1 MIYIASL
8 IVALGLAGCATMA
21 PKYRRPPLPVPGSY
35 GQSSGSTVS
44 TTPQDVSA
52 GETPSDAAQIAWRD
66 YFTDPVLQSLIERA
80 LANSRDLR
88 RAVLRVQEARARY
101 RIQRADELPTIGVGV
116 VGAKGRVPGNVLTPD
131 ISPDFI
137 AVGGGNATWEIDFW
151 GRVRSLK
158 NAALE
163 SYLSSQAASRATGL
177 TLIEQV
183 ADSYVGIRELD
194 ERLALAHRAVTNR
207 DESLRVFTRRVQ
219 VGASAK
225 FDLTQ
230 VEVLRQQAVSLAT
243 ELELSRD
250 TEAHALDLLVGAPA
264 NVVPVS
270 TQLDARAMFVGLEPG
285 LPSEL
290 LTQRPDILAAEH
302 ALKASN
308 ADIGAARA
316 AFFPH
321 ISLTDF
327 IGLASPALKNLFD
340 GDSFAWIVIP
350 SALETVFDRGR
361 RHAVLDAVKIRRDEE
376 IANYEH
382 TIQAAFRDVVD
393 ALSARTWLANQ
404 VEALRVMVAS
414 QAERVRLAKLSYDRG
429 KVRYLEVL
437 DAERELLENEQQL
450 ARARGALL
458 KAHVDL
464 YAALGGGATQFVPP
478 QPPRTTH

>member
-1 MIYIASL
+1 
-8 IVALGLAGCATMA
+8 V
-21 PKYRRPPLPVPGSY
+21 
-35 GQSSGSTVS
+35 SG
-44 TTPQDVSA
+44 

-80 LANSRDLR
+80 LTNSRDLR

-101 RIQRADELPTIGVGV
+101 RIQRADELPTIGVGA
-116 VGAKGRVPGNVLTPD
+116 VGAKGQIPGNVLTSNL
-131 ISPDFI
+131 SPDFI

-158 NAALE
+158 DSALE
-163 SYLSSQAASRATGL
+163 NYLSSEAASRATGL

-207 DESLRVFTRRVQ
+207 DESLRIFTRRVQ
-219 VGASAK
+219 VGASARY
-225 FDLTQ
+225 DLTQ
-230 VEVLRQQAVSLAT
+230 VEVLRQQAASLAT

-270 TQLDARAMFVGLEPG
+270 TRLDARAMFVGLEPG

-302 ALKASN
+302 ALRASN

-327 IGLASPALKNLFD
+327 IGLASPALKHLFD
-340 GDSFAWIVIP
+340 ADDSFAWIVIP
-350 SALETVFDRGR
+350 SALETVFDHGR

-376 IANYEH
+376 IANYEK
-382 TIQAAFRDVVD
+382 TIQSAFRDVVD
-393 ALSARTWLANQ
+393 ALSARTWMANQ
-404 VEALRVMVAS
+404 VDVLTGMVAS

-437 DAERELLENEQQL
+437 DAERALLDNEQQL